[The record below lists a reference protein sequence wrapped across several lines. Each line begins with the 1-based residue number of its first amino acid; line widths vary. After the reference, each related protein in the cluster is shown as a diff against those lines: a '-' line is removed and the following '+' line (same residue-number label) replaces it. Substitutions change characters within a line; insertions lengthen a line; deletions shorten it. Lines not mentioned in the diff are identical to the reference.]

1 MTKNRS
7 LVVLLVVVALTVVL
21 TGGLMA
27 SNMGFKLNRVL
38 VSGSEE
44 TSNSGQQFV
53 ALPYNRQV
61 GIDTA
66 KELFIDIELV
76 GTVQNIQKYLTLTD
90 TYQTYGK
97 GDDDFALEAGQ
108 GLLIKMDATTNYI
121 VVGSHD
127 PSLQIQLEA
136 GGGASKSGTN
146 LFAPPYHGTASNA
159 QDLFI
164 ELGDTN
170 VQNIQKYLTATDTFQ
185 TYGKGDTNYDINPGE
200 AYFVKM
206 NQTKL
211 YTPSHY

>member
-90 TYQTYGK
+90 T
-97 GDDDFALEAGQ
+97 
-108 GLLIKMDATTNYI
+108 
-121 VVGSHD
+121 
-127 PSLQIQLEA
+127 
-136 GGGASKSGTN
+136 
-146 LFAPPYHGTASNA
+146 
-159 QDLFI
+159 
-164 ELGDTN
+164 
-170 VQNIQKYLTATDTFQ
+170 FQ